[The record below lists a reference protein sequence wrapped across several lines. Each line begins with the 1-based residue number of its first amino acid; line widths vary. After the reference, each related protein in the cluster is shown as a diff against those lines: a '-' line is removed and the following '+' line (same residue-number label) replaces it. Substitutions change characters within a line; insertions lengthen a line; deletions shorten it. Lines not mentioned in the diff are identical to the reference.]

1 MQLLNKLDVT
11 MTAFSWSLYSFYSG
25 PFFYQY
31 PIRESTGLQ
40 TRVKSFFF
48 FAILRVSPSKS

>member
-31 PIRESTGLQ
+31 PIRESTGMQ
-40 TRVKSFFF
+40 TRVKTFFF
-48 FAILRVSPSKS
+48 GDIASISQ

>member
-48 FAILRVSPSKS
+48 AILRVSPSKS